1 MGLDMYLK
9 RKKYIGAHWEHRNV
23 KGSID
28 ITINGHKCNIAFDK
42 ISEITEQF
50 GYWRKANA
58 IHKWFVDNVQDG
70 VDDCKEY
77 YVEEDDLKR
86 LLDTCKKVKENHD
99 LASELLPTTQGFFFG
114 SQEYDEY
121 YFMDIDETIEILE
134 KALKD
139 IEEDENKGFDGYS
152 YYYESSW

>member
-1 MGLDMYLK
+1 MGLDMYLR

-28 ITINGHKCNIAFDK
+28 ISINGHKCNIAFDK

-77 YVEEDDLKR
+77 YVDEDDLKR

-99 LASELLPTTQGFFFG
+99 LASELLPTTRGFFFG
-114 SQEYDEY
+114 SVEYDEY

-139 IEEDENKGFDGYS
+139 IEEDENKGLDGYS
-152 YYYESSW
+152 YFYSSSW

>member
-9 RKKYIGAHWEHRNV
+9 RKKYVGANYEHRNV
-23 KGSID
+23 KGIID
-28 ITINGHKCNIAFDK
+28 ISVNGNKLPIDFTK
-42 ISEITEQF
+42 VSEITEQF
-50 GYWRKANA
+50 SYWRKANA

-70 VDDCKEY
+70 VDDCKEH
-77 YVEEDDLKR
+77 YVSQSEMEE
-86 LLDTCKKVKENHD
+86 LLELCKKVKENHS

-121 YFMDIDETIEILE
+121 YFSDIDDTIEILE
-134 KALKD
+134 SAL
-139 IEEDENKGFDGYS
+139 EDFKNTDNSFDYGYD

>member
-9 RKKYIGAHWEHRNV
+9 RKKYVGANYEHRNV
-23 KGSID
+23 KGTID
-28 ITINGHKCNIAFDK
+28 ISVNGNKLPIDFSK
-42 ISEITEQF
+42 VSYIEEEF

-77 YVEEDDLKR
+77 YVSQSKMEE
-86 LLDTCKKVKENHD
+86 LLELCKKVKENPN
-99 LASELLPTTQGFFFG
+99 LASELLPRQVGFFFG
-114 SQEYDEY
+114 SDEYDDL
-121 YFMDIDETIEILE
+121 YFSDIDDTIEILE
-134 KALKD
+134 SALKD
-139 IEEDENKGFDGYS
+139 IKNTDNIFDYGYD

>member
-9 RKKYIGAHWEHRNV
+9 RKKYVGANYEHRNV
-23 KGSID
+23 KGTID
-28 ITINGHKCNIAFDK
+28 ISVNGNKLPIDFSK
-42 ISEITEQF
+42 VSYIEEEF

-77 YVEEDDLKR
+77 YVSQSKMEE
-86 LLDTCKKVKENHD
+86 LLELCKKVKENPN
-99 LASELLPTTQGFFFG
+99 LASELLPRQVGFFFG
-114 SQEYDEY
+114 SDEYDDL
-121 YFMDIDETIEILE
+121 YFSDIDDTIEILE
-134 KALKD
+134 SAL
-139 IEEDENKGFDGYS
+139 EDFKNTDTKFDYGYD

>member
-28 ITINGHKCNIAFDK
+28 ITINGHKCDIAFDK

-58 IHKWFVDNVQDG
+58 IHKWFVDTVQDG
-70 VDDCKEY
+70 EDDCREY
-77 YVEEDDLKR
+77 YVPQSKIEE
-86 LLDTCKKVKENHD
+86 LLELCKKVKENPN

-121 YFMDIDETIEILE
+121 YFMDIDYTIEILE
-134 KALKD
+134 SAL
-139 IEEDENKGFDGYS
+139 EDFKNTDKRFDYDYA
-152 YYYESSW
+152 YYYNSSW

>member
-9 RKKYIGAHWEHRNV
+9 RKKYVGANYEHRNV
-23 KGSID
+23 KGTID
-28 ITINGHKCNIAFDK
+28 ISVNGNKLPIDFSK
-42 ISEITEQF
+42 VSYIEEEF

-77 YVEEDDLKR
+77 YVAQSKMEE
-86 LLDTCKKVKENHD
+86 LLELCKKVKENPN
-99 LASELLPTTQGFFFG
+99 LASELLPRQVGFFFG
-114 SQEYDEY
+114 SDEYDDL
-121 YFMDIDETIEILE
+121 YFRDIDDTIEILE
-134 KALKD
+134 SAL
-139 IEEDENKGFDGYS
+139 EDSKNTDTKFDYGYA

>member
-28 ITINGHKCNIAFDK
+28 ISINGHKCNIAFDK

>member
-9 RKKYIGAHWEHRNV
+9 RKKYVGANFEHRNV
-23 KGSID
+23 KGTID
-28 ITINGHKCNIAFDK
+28 ISVNGNKLPIDFSK
-42 ISEITEQF
+42 VSYIEEEF

-77 YVEEDDLKR
+77 YVPQSKMEE
-86 LLDTCKKVKENHD
+86 LLELCKKVKDNPN
-99 LASELLPTTQGFFFG
+99 LASWLLPRQVGFFFG
-114 SQEYDEY
+114 SDEYDDL
-121 YFMDIDETIEILE
+121 YFRDIDDTIEILE
-134 KALKD
+134 SAL
-139 IEEDENKGFDGYS
+139 EDFKNTDKSFDYGYD